1 MKSINNR
8 RLHDTSINLPLYD
21 NDGKSVKKV
30 HKQLEVELCSKFGG
44 CTTSSGRG
52 KWLDKGKLYNDSLN
66 IYQVAI
72 DKKFKNLF
80 IKISKKYGIKTRQ
93 LAIYTVINGQ
103 VKIINI

>member
-1 MKSINNR
+1 MIQAQ
-8 RLHDTSINLPLYD
+8 INLPLFD

-30 HKQLEVELCSKFGG
+30 HKQLQVELSKFSGG
-44 CTTSSGRG
+44 FTSFKGQG
-52 KWLDKGKLYNDSLN
+52 GWLDKGKLYNDTLM
-66 IYQVAI
+66 IYQIAI

>member
-1 MKSINNR
+1 MIQAQ
-8 RLHDTSINLPLYD
+8 INLPLYD
-21 NDGKSVKKV
+21 NNGKSVKKV

-52 KWLDKGKLYNDSLN
+52 QWLDKGKLYNDSLN

-72 DKKFKNLF
+72 DKKLKNLF
-80 IKISKKYGIKTRQ
+80 LKIVKKAGNNAGQ

>member
-1 MKSINNR
+1 MIQAQ
-8 RLHDTSINLPLYD
+8 INLPLYD
-21 NDGKSVKKV
+21 NNGKSVKKV

-80 IKISKKYGIKTRQ
+80 IKIAKKYGIETKQ

>member
-1 MKSINNR
+1 MIQAQR
-8 RLHDTSINLPLYD
+8 NLPLYD

-30 HKQLEVELCSKFGG
+30 HKQLQVELSEFCGG
-44 CTTSSGRG
+44 FTSFKGQG
-52 KWLDKGKLYNDSLN
+52 GWLDKGKLYNDTLM
-66 IYQVAI
+66 IYQIAI

-80 IKISKKYGIKTRQ
+80 IKLSKKYGIKTRQ